1 MIDQSDLDSAKAKVS
16 AAVDSFERAKQGY
29 LTHDGRPI
37 AEPAAHEAALA
48 KLRAP
53 VAAAAERAI
62 EIADQAS
69 AQVAKERLLPA
80 ACPTSKLSAAELET
94 AGALAPFV
102 REDCAEL
109 PPAEL
114 AERLE
119 WVRASG
125 TKAQQWTYA
134 RYAERRWQREQA
146 SSPPAL
152 GLDLLGA
159 ELRAIAALGPQQG
172 LSDESQRLSEQAS
185 ALRRFARAQLS
196 GNGTSGTGIKM
207 GL

>member
-1 MIDQSDLDSAKAKVS
+1 MIDLSDLNSAKNKVS
-16 AAVDSFERAKQGY
+16 AAVDSFERAKSQY
-29 LTHDGRPI
+29 LTFDGKPVLAP
-37 AEPAAHEAALA
+37 AEHEEKLA
-48 KLRAP
+48 NLRGP

-146 SSPPAL
+146 SKPPAL

-159 ELRAIAALGPQQG
+159 ELRAIAEPQQG
-172 LSDESQRLSEQAS
+172 LSAESQRLSEQAA
-185 ALRRFARAQLS
+185 ALKRFARAQIA
-196 GNGTSGTGIKM
+196 GNGAAGTGRPM
-207 GL
+207 GI

>member
-1 MIDQSDLDSAKAKVS
+1 MIDQADLDSAKNKVS
-16 AAVDSFERAKQGY
+16 AAVDSFERAKSQY
-29 LTHDGRPI
+29 LTFDGKPVLAP
-37 AEPAAHEAALA
+37 AEHEEKLA
-48 KLRAP
+48 NLRGP

-94 AGALAPFV
+94 AGALAPFIK
-102 REDCAEL
+102 EDCSEL
-109 PPAEL
+109 SPAKL

-125 TKAQQWTYA
+125 TKAQRWTYH
-134 RYAERRWQREQA
+134 RYAERRWQGEQA
-146 SSPPAL
+146 KQPPAP
-152 GLDLLGA
+152 GLDLLAA
-159 ELRAIAALGPQQG
+159 ELRAIAEPQQG
-172 LSDESQRLSEQAS
+172 LSDESRRLAEQAA
-185 ALRRFARAQLS
+185 ALKRFARAQLA
-196 GNGTSGTGIKM
+196 GDATKGTGRPM